1 VSMRLTAAQ
10 LTRLPGVAATERLP
24 VVCLARHGQT
34 AWTISH
40 QHTGVSD
47 LPLTLAGEAEA
58 IRLGERIA
66 GRTFAAV
73 FASPLQRAVRTCELA
88 GFGSVAVLE
97 PDLLEW
103 NYGAYEGR
111 TTAEIHAE
119 RPGWQLFRDGC
130 PGGESPEEIAARAD
144 RVIRRVH
151 AIGGDV
157 LLFSSGHFLRMFA
170 ARWLGLVPAA
180 GRYFALGTA
189 SLSEMGY
196 EHDRSEP
203 VIRLW
208 DEMHHERRAEKQ
220 HARGREAT

>member
-1 VSMRLTAAQ
+1 MSMRLTAGQ
-10 LTRLPGVAATERLP
+10 LTRLPQAAAMERLP

-73 FASPLQRAVRTCELA
+73 FASPLRRAVRTCELA
-88 GFGSVAVLE
+88 GFGSAAIVE

-119 RPGWQLFRDGC
+119 RSGWQLFRDGC
-130 PGGESPEEIAARAD
+130 PGGESPEEVAKRAD
-144 RVIRRVH
+144 RVMRRVQ
-151 AIGGDV
+151 AIGG
-157 LLFSSGHFLRMFA
+157 
-170 ARWLGLVPAA
+170 
-180 GRYFALGTA
+180 
-189 SLSEMGY
+189 
-196 EHDRSEP
+196 
-203 VIRLW
+203 
-208 DEMHHERRAEKQ
+208 
-220 HARGREAT
+220 

>member
-1 VSMRLTAAQ
+1 MLDEACFVQPGAAMS
-10 LTRLPGVAATERLP
+10 GALP

-40 QHTGVSD
+40 QHTGVTD
-47 LPLTLAGEAEA
+47 LPLTAAGEAEA
-58 IRLGERIA
+58 VGLGERLA

-73 FASPLQRAVRTCELA
+73 FTSPLQRAVSTCELA
-88 GFGSVAVLE
+88 SFGSKAVIE

-103 NYGAYEGR
+103 NYGVYEGR
-111 TTAEIHAE
+111 TTEEIHAG

-130 PGGESPEEIAARAD
+130 PGGESPEEVAARAD
-144 RVIRRVH
+144 RVMRRVQ

-157 LLFSSGHFLRMFA
+157 LLFSSGHFLRMLA
-170 ARWLGLVPAA
+170 ARWLRLEPGA
-180 GRYFALGTA
+180 GRHFVLGTA
-189 SLSEMGY
+189 SLSELGY

-208 DEMHHERRAEKQ
+208 DETHHERRAGKQ
-220 HARGREAT
+220 HARDRETT